1 VRVPEDISLTAH
13 FERFPAT
20 VKGAFVV
27 RTGGRNPHQVAF
39 HEARVVRV
47 PGPGARQ
54 IHIEPV
60 ALDVPPRRD
69 LFVPFEFTISDLE
82 PAWYGLEAD
91 VDVDG
96 APRTMAGG
104 KRFCVPWPRSAVRA
118 MSVRVDKRVKVG
130 GTTVTLERCQSGT
143 DGATLRFSVDP
154 PQEVAVRLFAD
165 DRRLDVVEQDVE
177 PSSGR
182 GTVKA
187 YPLLRS
193 HTTLRIEVAAK
204 PRAKG
209 SEFTVKLP

>member
-1 VRVPEDISLTAH
+1 MAEDVSLRAH

-27 RTGGRNPHQVAF
+27 RTEGRDPHQVAF
-39 HEARVVRV
+39 HEARLVRV

-54 IHIEPV
+54 IHIDPV
-60 ALDVPPRRD
+60 TLDVAPRRD

-96 APRTMAGG
+96 APRTIPGG

-118 MSVRVDKRVKVG
+118 ANVRVDKRVKVG
-130 GTTVTLERCQSGT
+130 GSTVTVERCQSGT
-143 DGATLRFSVDP
+143 DGATVRFSVNP

-165 DRRLDVVEQDVE
+165 DRRLDVVEQEVE
-177 PSSGR
+177 PLSGR
-182 GTVKA
+182 GTLRA

-193 HTTLRIEVAAK
+193 HTTLRIEVADKA
-204 PRAKG
+204 RGKG
-209 SEFTVKLP
+209 ADITVKLA

>member
-1 VRVPEDISLTAH
+1 VAEDISLVAH

-27 RTGGRNPHQVAF
+27 RAGGRDPHQVAF

-60 ALDVPPRRD
+60 TLDVPPRRD

-96 APRTMAGG
+96 APRTVGGG

-118 MSVRVDKRVKVG
+118 MSVRVVRRLKVG
-130 GTTVTLERCQSGT
+130 ASTVIVERCQSGT
-143 DGATLRFSVDP
+143 DGATLRFSIDP

-165 DRRLDVVEQDVE
+165 DRRLDVVEQEVE
-177 PSSGR
+177 PASGR
-182 GTVKA
+182 GTLKA

-193 HTTLRIEVAAK
+193 HTTLRIEVAGKA
-204 PRAKG
+204 RGKG
-209 SEFTVKLP
+209 SGITVKLP

>member
-1 VRVPEDISLTAH
+1 VSEDISLVAH

-27 RTGGRNPHQVAF
+27 RTGGRDPHQVAF

-47 PGPGARQ
+47 PGPGERQ
-54 IHIEPV
+54 IHIEQV
-60 ALDVPPRRD
+60 TLDVPPRRD

-96 APRTMAGG
+96 SPRTVGGG

-130 GTTVTLERCQSGT
+130 GSTVTVERCQSGT
-143 DGATLRFSVDP
+143 DGATLRFSIDP
-154 PQEVAVRLFAD
+154 PQEMAVRLFAD
-165 DRRLDVVEQDVE
+165 DRRLDVVEQEVE
-177 PSSGR
+177 PVSGR
-182 GTVKA
+182 GTLKA

-193 HTTLRIEVAAK
+193 HSTLRIEVAGKA
-204 PRAKG
+204 RGKG
-209 SEFTVKLP
+209 AGITVKLP

>member
-1 VRVPEDISLTAH
+1 VPVAEDISLVAH

-27 RTGGRNPHQVAF
+27 RAAGRDPHQVAF

-60 ALDVPPRRD
+60 TLDVPPRRD

-96 APRTMAGG
+96 APRTVGGG

-118 MSVRVDKRVKVG
+118 MSVRVDRRVKVG
-130 GTTVTLERCQSGT
+130 ASTVIVERCQSGT
-143 DGATLRFSVDP
+143 DGATLRFSIDP

-165 DRRLDVVEQDVE
+165 DRRLDVVEQEVE
-177 PSSGR
+177 PASGR
-182 GTVKA
+182 GTLKA

-193 HTTLRIEVAAK
+193 HTTLRIEVAGKA
-204 PRAKG
+204 RGKG
-209 SEFTVKLP
+209 SGITVKLP